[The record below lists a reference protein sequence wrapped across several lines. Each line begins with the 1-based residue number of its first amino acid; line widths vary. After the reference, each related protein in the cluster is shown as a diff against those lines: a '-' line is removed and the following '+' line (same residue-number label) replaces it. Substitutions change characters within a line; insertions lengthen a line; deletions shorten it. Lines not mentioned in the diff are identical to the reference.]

1 DVLKTMTLDA
11 AKGLAGR
18 VIRDCTAA
26 AAAAQEFDAQFIQQ
40 QGAPS
45 DGNAWLLPLIVRDKV
60 AALVYCDAG
69 KGKVLDS
76 SALQVL
82 VRSTGQWLEILAG
95 RRAMGSTA
103 AVESTVAPPGSM
115 AAPSSHAPAPASI
128 PASEVPL
135 DHLAPEEKELHV
147 KARRFAKLLV
157 DEIRLYN
164 QAKVNEG

>member
-1 DVLKTMTLDA
+1 ASGASSTDQLNSAIETVQQLTAQTDILRALLDEAARFSGRAALFIVKGAVLNGWQSRGFANEDVLKTMTLDA

-82 VRSTGQWLEILAG
+82 VRSTGQWLEIL
-95 RRAMGSTA
+95 
-103 AVESTVAPPGSM
+103 
-115 AAPSSHAPAPASI
+115 
-128 PASEVPL
+128 
-135 DHLAPEEKELHV
+135 
-147 KARRFAKLLV
+147 
-157 DEIRLYN
+157 
-164 QAKVNEG
+164 